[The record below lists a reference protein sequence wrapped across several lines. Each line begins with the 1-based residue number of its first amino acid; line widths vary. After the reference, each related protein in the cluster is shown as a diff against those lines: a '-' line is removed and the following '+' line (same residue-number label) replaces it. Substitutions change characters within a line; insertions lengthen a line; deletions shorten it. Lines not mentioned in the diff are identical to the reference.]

1 MIGKTPSRAL
11 PKAAG
16 IAGLLA
22 LLLVGLSSS
31 PAMAQSSGW
40 NTTITFSS
48 SLQTGQNQLISVIV
62 TFNGVPTDPAA
73 VNGTLITP
81 QGTEVNLIGFVDV
94 STGLWQTLYQL
105 PDNTGSYFITVT
117 AYNGTETATAWGT
130 FSGLQSNVPA
140 LSSITTSVGSV
151 QGNLTEV
158 KSMLSA
164 IQSSDSS
171 LSSQITTGNNGIQSA
186 ISGLSA
192 QLSAQLSSL
201 ANSVS
206 GVSTTA
212 SNAEY
217 YALGALVVALIA
229 VVVSAYGVMR
239 KP

>member
-1 MIGKTPSRAL
+1 
-11 PKAAG
+11 
-16 IAGLLA
+16 
-22 LLLVGLSSS
+22 
-31 PAMAQSSGW
+31 MAQSSGW

-48 SLQTGQNQLISVIV
+48 SLQAGQNQLISAIV

-192 QLSAQLSSL
+192 QLSSL

>member
-16 IAGLLA
+16 IAGLLV

-48 SLQTGQNQLISVIV
+48 SLQAGQNQLISAIV

-192 QLSAQLSSL
+192 QLSSL

>member
-192 QLSAQLSSL
+192 QLSSL

>member
-48 SLQTGQNQLISVIV
+48 SLQAGQNQLISAIV

-192 QLSAQLSSL
+192 QLSSL